1 MAVLTVGT
9 ISLTGVATNL
19 QAVSSTDEF
28 ANDGN
33 TFLDVNNG
41 SGSSINVTFTTPG
54 TVGGVAIENPVIA
67 VAAGAR
73 KRIGPFD
80 PSVFNA
86 ADGNVDVAF
95 SATTT
100 VTAEPVRL
108 P

>member
-9 ISLTGVATNL
+9 TSVSGVVTNL
-19 QAVSSTDEF
+19 QAVSSADEF
-28 ANDGN
+28 ANDGR

-41 SGSSINVTFTTPG
+41 SGSSVTVTFTTPG
-54 TVGGVAIENPVIA
+54 TVGGIAIENPANA

-73 KRIGPFD
+73 KRFGPFD

-100 VTAEPVRL
+100 ITAEPVRI
-108 P
+108 

>member
-19 QAVSSTDEF
+19 QAVSVADEF

-73 KRIGPFD
+73 KRIGPFN

-100 VTAEPVRL
+100 ITAEPVKL

>member
-9 ISLTGVATNL
+9 TSVSGVVTNL
-19 QAVSSTDEF
+19 QAVSSADEF
-28 ANDGN
+28 ANDGR
-33 TFLDVNNG
+33 TILDVNNG
-41 SGSSINVTFTTPG
+41 SGSSVTVTFTTPG
-54 TVGGVAIENPVIA
+54 TVGGVAIENPAIA

-100 VTAEPVRL
+100 ITAEPVRM
-108 P
+108 

>member
-9 ISLTGVATNL
+9 ITLTGVATNL
-19 QAVSSTDEF
+19 QAVSSADEF
-28 ANDGN
+28 ANDGR

-41 SGSSINVTFTTPG
+41 SGSSLTVTFTTPG
-54 TVGGVAIENPVIA
+54 TVGGVAIENPTVT

-100 VTAEPVRL
+100 ITAEPVKL
-108 P
+108 

>member
-9 ISLTGVATNL
+9 ISVSGVVTNL
-19 QAVSSTDEF
+19 QAVSSADEF
-28 ANDGN
+28 ANDGR

-41 SGSSINVTFTTPG
+41 SGSSVTVTFTTPG
-54 TVGGVAIENPVIA
+54 TVGGVAIENPAIA

-100 VTAEPVRL
+100 VTAEPVRM
-108 P
+108 

>member
-9 ISLTGVATNL
+9 ITLTGVATNL
-19 QAVSSTDEF
+19 QAVSSADEF
-28 ANDGN
+28 ANDGR

-41 SGSSINVTFTTPG
+41 SGSSLTVTFTTPG
-54 TVGGVAIENPVIA
+54 TIGGVAISDPTVT
-67 VAAGAR
+67 VAAGAH

-80 PSVFNA
+80 PSIFNA

-100 VTAEPVRL
+100 ITAEPVKL
-108 P
+108 